1 MAFAFDMVIR
11 SGRVVTGGD
20 QFVADVGIKDGVISA
35 IGSGLSAGARD
46 IDASGQLV
54 LPGGVDNHAHIEQI
68 SASGLLNADDWE
80 SATKAAAFGG
90 NTSVI
95 AFAAQHVG
103 MDLRKVVD
111 DYHALA
117 RKGAVIDYSF
127 HLIIADPNPQ
137 TLGHDL
143 PPLLERGYQSVKL
156 FTTYD
161 KLKIDDESFLDILQI
176 TGERGGLVSVHAE
189 NHGMI
194 KWRTKNLVASGHTAP
209 IAHAMAHPREAE
221 IDAIARVIRMAEL
234 TGQPIMIFHVST
246 AEGAEIVRQAR
257 RRGQTVY
264 AETCPHYLLL
274 TEAAM
279 DRPLPEGAMWMCSPP
294 LRQDA
299 DREAL
304 WAALDGGVLQMVS
317 SDHAPYAY
325 DATGKL
331 RAGPMPRFDQIPSGL
346 PGIGLRLPLMF
357 DDMVRRGLPLEKFVE
372 WTSTAPAKLYG
383 LYPRKG
389 SIAVGADADMAIW
402 NPKAQH
408 RVTREII
415 LDRTGYSPY
424 QDRVLTGWPETVL
437 LRGQVI
443 VEQGVVTGQQ
453 GFGQFLA
460 QDRARSG
467 LKGHRAAA

>member
-1 MAFAFDMVIR
+1 
-11 SGRVVTGGD
+11 
-20 QFVADVGIKDGVISA
+20 
-35 IGSGLSAGARD
+35 
-46 IDASGQLV
+46 
-54 LPGGVDNHAHIEQI
+54 
-68 SASGLLNADDWE
+68 
-80 SATKAAAFGG
+80 
-90 NTSVI
+90 
-95 AFAAQHVG
+95 
-103 MDLRKVVD
+103 
-111 DYHALA
+111 
-117 RKGAVIDYSF
+117 
-127 HLIIADPNPQ
+127 
-137 TLGHDL
+137 
-143 PPLLERGYQSVKL
+143 
-156 FTTYD
+156 
-161 KLKIDDESFLDILQI
+161 
-176 TGERGGLVSVHAE
+176 
-189 NHGMI
+189 
-194 KWRTKNLVASGHTAP
+194 
-209 IAHAMAHPREAE
+209 
-221 IDAIARVIRMAEL
+221 
-234 TGQPIMIFHVST
+234 
-246 AEGAEIVRQAR
+246 
-257 RRGQTVY
+257 
-264 AETCPHYLLL
+264 
-274 TEAAM
+274 
-279 DRPLPEGAMWMCSPP
+279 MWMCSPP

-402 NPKAQH
+402 NPKARH
-408 RVTREII
+408 RVTRDII

-443 VEQGVVTGQQ
+443 VEQGVITGQQ

>member
-1 MAFAFDMVIR
+1 MMPAEFDTVIR
-11 SGRVVTGGD
+11 SGCVVTSSD
-20 QFVADVGIKDGVISA
+20 QFLADVGIKAGVIAA
-35 IGSGLSAGARD
+35 IGSALPRGTRD
-46 IDASGQLV
+46 IDAKGKLV

-68 SASGLLNADDWE
+68 SASGVLNADDWE

-90 NTSVI
+90 NTTVI

-103 MDLRKVVD
+103 MTLRKVVD
-111 DYHALA
+111 DYHLLA
-117 RKGAVIDYSF
+117 RKGAIIDYSF

-137 TLGHDL
+137 TLNHDL
-143 PPLLERGYQSVKL
+143 PALLERGYQSVKL

-176 TGERGGLVSVHAE
+176 TGTRGGLVSVHAE

-194 KWRTKNLVASGHTAP
+194 KWRTKNLVISGHTAP
-209 IAHAMAHPREAE
+209 VAHAMAHPREAE

-234 TGQPIMIFHVST
+234 AGQPIMIFHVST

-257 RRGQTVY
+257 SRGQSVY

-279 DRPLPEGAMWMCSPP
+279 DRPMPEGAMWMCSPP
-294 LRQDA
+294 LRKDS

-325 DATGKL
+325 NSSGKL

-357 DDMVRRGLPLEKFVE
+357 DDMVRRGLPVEKFVE

-389 SIAVGADADMAIW
+389 SIAVGADADIAIW
-402 NPKAQH
+402 NPDAPR
-408 RVTREII
+408 RVARDII

-424 QDRVLTGWPETVL
+424 QDRILNGWPETVF
-437 LRGQVI
+437 LRGELI
-443 VEQGVVTGQQ
+443 VERGSVTGRL
-453 GFGQFLA
+453 GSGQFLV
-460 QDRARSG
+460 QDRSRSD
-467 LKGHRAAA
+467 LKVVGQ

>member
-1 MAFAFDMVIR
+1 
-11 SGRVVTGGD
+11 
-20 QFVADVGIKDGVISA
+20 
-35 IGSGLSAGARD
+35 
-46 IDASGQLV
+46 
-54 LPGGVDNHAHIEQI
+54 DNHVHIEQI

-80 SATKAAAFGG
+80 SATRAAAFGG
-90 NTSVI
+90 NTTVI
-95 AFAAQHVG
+95 AFAAQHAG
-103 MDLRKVVD
+103 MNLCKVVD

-127 HLIIADPNPQ
+127 HLIIADPNSQ

-143 PPLLERGYQSVKL
+143 PALLDRGYQSVKL

-176 TGERGGLVSVHAE
+176 TGTRGGLVSVHAE

-194 KWRTKNLVASGHTAP
+194 KWRTKSLVASGHTAP
-209 IAHAMAHPREAE
+209 LAHAMAHPREAE
-221 IDAIARVIRMAEL
+221 IDAIDRVIRMAAL

-257 RRGQTVY
+257 SRGQSVH

-279 DRPLPEGAMWMCSPP
+279 DRPMPEGAMWMCSPP
-294 LRQDA
+294 LRRESDG
-299 DREAL
+299 EAL
-304 WAALDGGVLQMVS
+304 WAALAGGVLQMVS

-325 DATGKL
+325 DSSGKL
-331 RAGPMPRFDQIPSGL
+331 RAGPMPRFDQIPGGL

-357 DDMVRRGLPLEKFVE
+357 DEMVRRGLPLEKFVE
-372 WTSTAPAKLYG
+372 WTSAAPAKLYG

-389 SIAVGADADMAIW
+389 SIVVGADADIAIW
-402 NPKAQH
+402 NPKARR
-408 RVTREII
+408 RVGHDII

-424 QDRVLTGWPETVL
+424 QDRILNGWPETVL
-437 LRGQVI
+437 LRGEVI
-443 VEQGVVTGQQ
+443 VRQGSVTGQQ
-453 GFGQFLA
+453 GSGQFLV
-460 QDRARSG
+460 QDRCGSG
-467 LKGHRAAA
+467 LRDHRAVV